1 MNKKIVYQG
10 VQGAYPDY
18 QTIACDTFQEAMWMV
33 EEGDAD
39 LAMILSEN
47 STAGRVEEIDL

>member
-1 MNKKIVYQG
+1 
-10 VQGAYPDY
+10 
-18 QTIACDTFQEAMWMV
+18 MWMV

-39 LAMILSEN
+39 LAMIPLEN